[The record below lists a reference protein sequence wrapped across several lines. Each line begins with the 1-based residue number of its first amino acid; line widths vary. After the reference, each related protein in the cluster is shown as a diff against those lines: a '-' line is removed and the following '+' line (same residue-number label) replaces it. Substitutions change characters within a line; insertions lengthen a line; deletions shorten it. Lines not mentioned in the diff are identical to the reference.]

1 MRGIDRLRLGL
12 TLNVPLAPDA
22 RLILSDDALDQ
33 ALELFLLAEAALW
46 TTADGGLDGDPQKL
60 GRSHYRAAFLLKRRP
75 GLGVRALAQLTGL
88 SKQGASRVLKELT
101 QAGYIETRASD
112 TDARR
117 RPAHLTET
125 GRAFEARIS
134 HRMRAALAKAYRL
147 GGLDKA
153 PAATAVLGAIA
164 AGVRRDEEEM
174 A

>member
-1 MRGIDRLRLGL
+1 M
-12 TLNVPLAPDA
+12 
-22 RLILSDDALDQ
+22 
-33 ALELFLLAEAALW
+33 
-46 TTADGGLDGDPQKL
+46 
-60 GRSHYRAAFLLKRRP
+60 
-75 GLGVRALAQLTGL
+75 
-88 SKQGASRVLKELT
+88 LKELT
-101 QAGYIETRASD
+101 AAGYIETRASD

-164 AGVRRDEEEM
+164 AGVRRDDEEM
-174 A
+174 V